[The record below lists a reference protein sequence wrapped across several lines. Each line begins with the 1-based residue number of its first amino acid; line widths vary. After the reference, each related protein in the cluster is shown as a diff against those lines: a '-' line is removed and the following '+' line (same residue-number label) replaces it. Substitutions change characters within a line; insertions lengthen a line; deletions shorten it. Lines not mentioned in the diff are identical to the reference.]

1 VKGLD
6 ALGGDIHVASAE
18 AKDFGAELLK
28 HHARI
33 ETVALDDGTVALTR
47 RADGSIEIPVKGGRA
62 DAPSDAAT
70 PWVLEIG
77 KLSAANYRV
86 AVTDQSVKPKVVHH
100 VVLAHLDASD
110 ISSAKGAKMTLA
122 AKLTVDKA
130 GAVDVDG
137 TVAVDPLEVTARVD
151 ARHLDLMPY
160 RAYAGHFQTVALKS
174 GFASAKGTVT
184 VHGEGNAMRLAY
196 NGGAAITK
204 VATTDTTTGRTRRDT
219 RWPRSTSPSRSS
231 PTFPRT

>member
-1 VKGLD
+1 MLD
-6 ALGGDIHVASAE
+6 E
-18 AKDFGAELLK
+18 
-28 HHARI
+28 
-33 ETVALDDGTVALTR
+33 GTVALTR
-47 RADGSIEIPVKGGRA
+47 RADGSIELPVKAGKA
-62 DAPSDAAT
+62 DTPSAAAN

-86 AVTDQSVKPKVVHH
+86 AVTDESVKPKAAHR
-100 VVLAHLDASD
+100 VVLARLDASG
-110 ISSAKGAKMTLA
+110 ISSAKGAKMTIA
-122 AKLTVDKA
+122 AKLTADKG

-137 TVAVDPLEVTARVD
+137 TVALDPLDVTARVD
-151 ARHLDLMPY
+151 ARHLDLVPY

-204 VATTDTTTGRTRRDT
+204 VATTDTTTGEDLLNWESVDAALTILNGADGFGIGARHITVSTVGIVPALATRGS
-219 RWPRSTSPSRSS
+219 WHFRSRVAA
-231 PTFPRT
+231 